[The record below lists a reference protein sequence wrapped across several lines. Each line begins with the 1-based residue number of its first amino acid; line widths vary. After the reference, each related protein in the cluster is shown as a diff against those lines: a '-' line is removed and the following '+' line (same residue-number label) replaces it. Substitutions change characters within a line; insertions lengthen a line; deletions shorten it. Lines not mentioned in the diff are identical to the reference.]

1 MVNKA
6 IVIGKNT
13 FQESLRLRSYQIIL
27 VFALLLLG
35 SSQLLSF
42 LTPAEQL
49 KMIKDV
55 SLSGIEFFGALLAIF
70 ASMTALRSEFETNT
84 ISTLLSKPLKRSDF
98 ILGKFLGMASII
110 TLSIIIMSVVFIGLI
125 LLKQRFF
132 ETSLFSA
139 LFLIWAE
146 MLVIIAITLAVAA
159 FASTAFTLIFVLFL
173 FFVGHLTG
181 YGLSMSEQMKNP
193 VLQII
198 TRFFYKIIP
207 NFENFAIR
215 DQIVVGGTVPIS
227 YLLKTFGYGII
238 YAAIALIICLYFF
251 RYREV

>member
-35 SSQLLSF
+35 SSQLFSF
-42 LTPAEQL
+42 LTPVEQL

-98 ILGKFLGMASII
+98 IIGKFLGMALVI
-110 TLSIIIMSVVFIGLI
+110 TLSVIIMSVVFIGLI
-125 LLKQRFF
+125 LFKQRSF
-132 ETSLFSA
+132 EISLFSA

-173 FFVGHLTG
+173 FLVGHLTG

-193 VLQII
+193 ALQIL
-198 TRFFYKIIP
+198 TKFFYKILP

-215 DQIVVGGTVPIS
+215 DQIVVGGTVTMT
-227 YLLKTFGYGII
+227 YLLKTFGYGIL
-238 YAAIALIICLYFF
+238 YTAIALIVCLYFF

>member
-1 MVNKA
+1 MVKA

-27 VFALLLLG
+27 IFALLLLG

-42 LTPAEQL
+42 LTPADQL

-55 SLSGIEFFGALLAIF
+55 SLSGIEFFGMLLAIF

-98 ILGKFLGMASII
+98 ILGKFLGMAMVI
-110 TLSIIIMSVVFIGLI
+110 TLSVAMMSAVFIGLI
-125 LLKQRFF
+125 LLKQHSF

-146 MLVIIAITLAVAA
+146 MMVIIAITLAVAA

-173 FFVGHLTG
+173 FLVGHLTG
-181 YGLSMSEQMKNP
+181 YGLSVSEQMKNP
-193 VLQII
+193 VMHVIV
-198 TRFFYKIIP
+198 RFFYKIIP
-207 NFENFAIR
+207 NFESFAIR
-215 DQIVVGGTVPIS
+215 DQIVVGGTVSIS
-227 YLLKTFGYGII
+227 YLLKTFSYGLI
-238 YAAIALIICLYFF
+238 YAAIALILCLYFF

>member
-1 MVNKA
+1 MVKA
-6 IVIGKNT
+6 IVIAKNT
-13 FQESLRLRSYQIIL
+13 FQEALRLRSYQIIL

-35 SSQLLSF
+35 SSQLFSF
-42 LTPAEQL
+42 LTPVEQL

-55 SLSGIEFFGALLAIF
+55 SLSGIEFFSALMAIL

-98 ILGKFLGMASII
+98 ILGKFLGMALVT
-110 TLSIIIMSVVFIGLI
+110 TLSVVIMSIVFIGLI
-125 LLKQRFF
+125 LFKQHSF
-132 ETSLFSA
+132 EISLFSA

-159 FASTAFTLIFVLFL
+159 FASTAFTLIFVFFLFL
-173 FFVGHLTG
+173 VGHLTG
-181 YGLSMSEQMKNP
+181 YGLSLSGRMENP
-193 VLQII
+193 VIQKII
-198 TRFFYKIIP
+198 EFFYKIVP

-215 DQIVVGGTVPIS
+215 DQVVVGGTIPIT
-227 YLLKTFGYGII
+227 YLLKTFGYGIL
-238 YAAIALIICLYFF
+238 YTAVALIVCLYFF

>member
-1 MVNKA
+1 MVNKS

-13 FQESLRLRSYQIIL
+13 FKEALRLRSYQIIL

-35 SSQLLSF
+35 SSQLFSF

-55 SLSGIEFFGALLAIF
+55 SLSGIEFFSALMAIF
-70 ASMTALRSEFETNT
+70 AAMMSLRSEFETNT
-84 ISTLLSKPLKRSDF
+84 ISTLLSKPLRRYQF
-98 ILGKFLGMASII
+98 IFGKFLGMALVI
-110 TLSIIIMSVVFIGLI
+110 TLSIILMSLVFAGLI
-125 LLKQRFF
+125 LFKQRSF
-132 ETSLFSA
+132 EIGLFSA

-181 YGLSMSEQMKNP
+181 YGLEISQQMKNP
-193 VLQII
+193 YLQII
-198 TRFFYKIIP
+198 TRFFYRVVP

-215 DQIVVGGTVPIS
+215 DQIVVGTTVPVS
-227 YLLKTFGYGII
+227 YLLKTFGYGLL
-238 YAAIALIICLYFF
+238 YTAIALILCLYFF

>member
-1 MVNKA
+1 MVKA

-13 FQESLRLRSYQIIL
+13 FQEALRLRSYQIIL
-27 VFALLLLG
+27 VFAILLLG

-42 LTPAEQL
+42 LTPEEQL

-55 SLSGIEFFGALLAIF
+55 SLSGIEFFSALLAIF

-98 ILGKFLGMASII
+98 ILGKFLGMALVI
-110 TLSIIIMSVVFIGLI
+110 TLSVVIMALVFVGLI
-125 LLKQRFF
+125 LFKQHSF

-146 MLVIIAITLAVAA
+146 MLVIIAITLAIAA
-159 FASTAFTLIFVLFL
+159 FASTAFTLIFVFFLFL
-173 FFVGHLTG
+173 VGHLTG
-181 YGLSMSEQMKNP
+181 YGISMSEQMKSP
-193 VLQII
+193 LMQILSK
-198 TRFFYKIIP
+198 FFYRIVP
-207 NFENFAIR
+207 NFENFSIR
-215 DQIVVGGTVPIS
+215 DQVVVGGTVPIT
-227 YLLKTFGYGII
+227 YLLKTFGYGIV
-238 YAAIALIICLYFF
+238 YAAISLIVCLYFF

>member
-13 FQESLRLRSYQIIL
+13 FQESLQLRSYQIIL

-35 SSQLLSF
+35 SSQLFSF
-42 LTPAEQL
+42 LTPVEQL

-98 ILGKFLGMASII
+98 IIGKFLGMALVI
-110 TLSIIIMSVVFIGLI
+110 TLSVIIMSVVFIGLI
-125 LLKQRFF
+125 LFKQRSF
-132 ETSLFSA
+132 EISLFSA

-173 FFVGHLTG
+173 FLVGHLTG

-193 VLQII
+193 ALQIL
-198 TRFFYKIIP
+198 TKFFYKILP

-215 DQIVVGGTVPIS
+215 DQIVVGGTVPMT
-227 YLLKTFGYGII
+227 YLLKTFGYGIL
-238 YAAIALIICLYFF
+238 YAAIALIVCLYFF

>member
-1 MVNKA
+1 MVKA
-6 IVIGKNT
+6 IVIAKNT
-13 FQESLRLRSYQIIL
+13 FQEALRLRSYQIIL

-35 SSQLLSF
+35 SSQFFSF
-42 LTPAEQL
+42 LTPVEQL

-55 SLSGIEFFGALLAIF
+55 SLSGIEFFGMLLAIF

-98 ILGKFLGMASII
+98 ILGKFLGMAMVI
-110 TLSIIIMSVVFIGLI
+110 TLSIIMMSIVFIGLI
-125 LLKQRFF
+125 LFKQRSF
-132 ETSLFSA
+132 EISLFSA

-146 MLVIIAITLAVAA
+146 MLVIVAITLAVAA

-173 FFVGHLTG
+173 FLVGHLTG

-193 VLQII
+193 LMHVII
-198 TRFFYKIIP
+198 KFFYKIVP

>member
-1 MVNKA
+1 MVKA
-6 IVIGKNT
+6 IVIAKNT

-35 SSQLLSF
+35 SSQLFSF

-55 SLSGIEFFGALLAIF
+55 SLSGIEFFGMLLAIF

-84 ISTLLSKPLKRSDF
+84 ISTLFSKPLKRSDF
-98 ILGKFLGMASII
+98 ILGKFLGMAMVI
-110 TLSIIIMSVVFIGLI
+110 TLSIIMMSVVFIGLI
-125 LLKQRFF
+125 LLKQRSF
-132 ETSLFSA
+132 EISLFSA

-146 MLVIIAITLAVAA
+146 MLVIVAITLAVAA

-173 FFVGHLTG
+173 FLVGHLTG
-181 YGLSMSEQMKNP
+181 YGLSMTERMKNP
-193 VLQII
+193 AMHMVAKL
-198 TRFFYKIIP
+198 FYKIIP

-215 DQIVVGGTVPIS
+215 DQVVVGGTVPIS

>member
-35 SSQLLSF
+35 SSQLFSF
-42 LTPAEQL
+42 LTPVEQL

-98 ILGKFLGMASII
+98 IMGKFLGMALVV

-125 LLKQRFF
+125 LFKQRSF
-132 ETSLFSA
+132 EISLFSA

-173 FFVGHLTG
+173 FLVGHLTG

-193 VLQII
+193 LLQVV
-198 TRFFYKIIP
+198 TKFFYKILP

-215 DQIVVGGTVPIS
+215 DQIVVGGTVPMT
-227 YLLKTFGYGII
+227 YLLKTFGYGIL
-238 YAAIALIICLYFF
+238 YAAIALIVCLYFF

>member
-1 MVNKA
+1 MVKA
-6 IVIGKNT
+6 IVIAKNT

-35 SSQLLSF
+35 SSQLFSF
-42 LTPAEQL
+42 LTPVEQL

-55 SLSGIEFFGALLAIF
+55 SLSGIEVFGALLAIF

-98 ILGKFLGMASII
+98 ILGKFLGMTLVV
-110 TLSIIIMSVVFIGLI
+110 TLSIIIMSVVFVGLI
-125 LLKQRFF
+125 LFKQRSF
-132 ETSLFSA
+132 EISLFSA

-173 FFVGHLTG
+173 FLVGHLTG

-193 VLQII
+193 LLQVV
-198 TRFFYKIIP
+198 TRFFYKILP

-215 DQIVVGGTVPIS
+215 DEIVVGATVPMT
-227 YLLKTFGYGII
+227 YLLKTFGYGIL
-238 YAAIALIICLYFF
+238 YAAIALIVCLYFF

>member
-35 SSQLLSF
+35 SSQLFSF
-42 LTPAEQL
+42 LTPVEQL

-55 SLSGIEFFGALLAIF
+55 SLSGIEVFGALLAIF

-98 ILGKFLGMASII
+98 ILGKFLGMALVI
-110 TLSIIIMSVVFIGLI
+110 TLSVAIMSVVFIGLI
-125 LLKQRFF
+125 LLKQRSF
-132 ETSLFSA
+132 EISLFSA

-146 MLVIIAITLAVAA
+146 LLVIIAITLAVAA

-173 FFVGHLTG
+173 FLVGHLTG

-193 VLQII
+193 LLQVI
-198 TRFFYKIIP
+198 TKFFYKILP

-215 DQIVVGGTVPIS
+215 DQIVVGGTVPFS
-227 YLLKTFGYGII
+227 YLLKTFGYGIL
-238 YAAIALIICLYFF
+238 YGAIALIVCLYFF

>member
-1 MVNKA
+1 MVKA

-55 SLSGIEFFGALLAIF
+55 SLSGIEFFSALLAIF

-98 ILGKFLGMASII
+98 ILGKFLGMAMVI
-110 TLSIIIMSVVFIGLI
+110 TLSVVIMSIVFIGLI
-125 LLKQRFF
+125 LFKQHSF

-159 FASTAFTLIFVLFL
+159 FASTAFTLIFVFFLFL
-173 FFVGHLTG
+173 VGHLTA

-193 VLQII
+193 VIQVII
-198 TRFFYKIIP
+198 KFFYKIVP

-227 YLLKTFGYGII
+227 YLLKTFSYGII

>member
-1 MVNKA
+1 MVKA
-6 IVIGKNT
+6 IVIAKNT

-35 SSQLLSF
+35 SSQLLAF

-55 SLSGIEFFGALLAIF
+55 SLSGIEFFSALLAIF

-98 ILGKFLGMASII
+98 ILGKFLGMLMVI
-110 TLSIIIMSVVFIGLI
+110 TMGVIIMSIVFIGLI
-125 LLKQRFF
+125 MVKQHSF

-146 MLVIIAITLAVAA
+146 MLVIIAITLAIAA

-193 VLQII
+193 VLQVL
-198 TRFFYKIIP
+198 TKFFYKILP
-207 NFENFAIR
+207 NFESFAIR
-215 DQIVVGGTVPIS
+215 DQIVVGGTVPVS
-227 YLLKTFGYGII
+227 YLLKTFGYGLI
-238 YAAIALIICLYFF
+238 YAAIALIVCLYFF